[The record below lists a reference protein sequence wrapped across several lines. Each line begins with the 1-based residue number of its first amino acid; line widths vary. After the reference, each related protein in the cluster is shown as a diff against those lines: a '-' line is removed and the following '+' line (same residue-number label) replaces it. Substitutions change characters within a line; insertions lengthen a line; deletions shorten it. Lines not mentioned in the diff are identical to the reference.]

1 MKLKKI
7 ASLALAGIMAVSM
20 LAGCSGSSSS
30 NSTEEPDVTP
40 VVTDVVAGANN
51 VINNYAKSVLGIS
64 YTENADLAKA
74 LEAAASSTYKSA
86 DIEGIAAYADVS
98 NVTTRG
104 KGVDVASKI
113 TKSLTGINT
122 SLNWSNGFF
131 DLTAKETK
139 KILSVFTV
147 GGSFGSDDA
156 GAFVAREMNTIMNTT
171 EMPASNNDYKAD
183 YTADIAAVKV
193 TSKEDTSK
201 SAWVVA
207 VVITQ
212 DVTEV

>member
-51 VINNYAKSVLGIS
+51 VINGYAKNVLGIS
-64 YTENADLAKA
+64 YTEDADLAKA
-74 LEAAASSTYKSA
+74 LEAAASSTYKST
-86 DIEGIAAYADVS
+86 DIEAIAAYAEDVNATS
-98 NVTTRG
+98 TG
-104 KGVDVASKI
+104 KGDEVAAKI
-113 TKSLTGINT
+113 TKSLTGNSK
-122 SLNWSNGFF
+122 SLDWSTGYFALN
-131 DLTAKETK
+131 AEETNK
-139 KILSVFTV
+139 ALWIFTV

-156 GAFVAREMNTIMNTT
+156 GAFVADTMNSVMSTVN
-171 EMPASNNDYKAD
+171 MPASSATYKAD

-193 TSKEDTSK
+193 TSKEDSSK
-201 SAWVVA
+201 SAWVIA

-212 DVTEV
+212 DITKV

>member
-51 VINNYAKSVLGIS
+51 VINGYAKNVLGIS
-64 YTENADLAKA
+64 YTEDADLAKA

-86 DIEGIAAYADVS
+86 DIEKIGAYDEDK
-98 NVTTRG
+98 NVTSTS
-104 KGVDVASKI
+104 GVTAKI
-113 TKSLTGINT
+113 TKSLTGTNN
-122 SLNWSNGFF
+122 SLTWANNNFTL
-131 DLTAKETK
+131 DAEETNK
-139 KILSVFTV
+139 VLWVYTV

-156 GAFVAREMNTIMNTT
+156 GAFVADNMNSAMNATS
-171 EMPASNNDYKAD
+171 MPASNATYKAD

-193 TSKEDTSK
+193 TSKEDSSK
-201 SAWVVA
+201 SAWVIA

-212 DVTEV
+212 DITKV